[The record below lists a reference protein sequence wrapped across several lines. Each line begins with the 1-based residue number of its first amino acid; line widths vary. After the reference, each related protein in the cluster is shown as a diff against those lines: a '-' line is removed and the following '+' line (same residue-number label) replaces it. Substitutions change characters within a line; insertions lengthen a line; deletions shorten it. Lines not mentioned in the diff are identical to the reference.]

1 MRVILRVGY
10 SQLRELGTLD
20 IFMIKER
27 SMTNFSNASARRVA
41 FKLID
46 RSEDKIQEVLS
57 NLEPEF
63 KNAIV
68 AELVKKRIERGRN
81 AQAE

>member
-1 MRVILRVGY
+1 
-10 SQLRELGTLD
+10 
-20 IFMIKER
+20 
-27 SMTNFSNASARRVA
+27 MTNFTNASARRLA
-41 FKLID
+41 FQLID
-46 RSEDKIQEVLS
+46 RSEDKIQEALS

>member
-1 MRVILRVGY
+1 
-10 SQLRELGTLD
+10 
-20 IFMIKER
+20 
-27 SMTNFSNASARRVA
+27 MTNFSNASARRLA

-46 RSEDKIQEVLS
+46 RSEDKIQEALS

-81 AQAE
+81 LSLIHI